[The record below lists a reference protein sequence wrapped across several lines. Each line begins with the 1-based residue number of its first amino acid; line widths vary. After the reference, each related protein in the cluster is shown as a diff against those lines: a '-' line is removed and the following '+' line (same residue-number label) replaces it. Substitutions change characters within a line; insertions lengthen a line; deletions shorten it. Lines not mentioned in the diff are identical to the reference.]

1 MWKNNIPTSQEID
14 RLAKEWMHR
23 IPPAGIRK
31 EKLIPF
37 EKRANKEKKM
47 SKADIIYYNV
57 LLGVNQLR
65 KFKKYQP
72 VASILTAGL
81 KTFND

>member
-14 RLAKEWMHR
+14 RLAKQWLHR
-23 IPPAGIRK
+23 TPPTGIRK
-31 EKLIPF
+31 EVLIPF
-37 EKRANKEKKM
+37 EKRAAKKKQLT
-47 SKADIIYYNV
+47 KADVIYYNV

-65 KFKKYQP
+65 RFKKYQP

-81 KTFND
+81 NTFNY